1 VHGGHVVENPTVME
15 PIKSKTRS
23 SSRRRYVVALM
34 LGTALS
40 ALGPATPSSAAEA
53 SPATLRAV
61 NDLSRY
67 CTTCW
72 RNARLPADCWS
83 DCTQEVFIRLL
94 ERVPQGSWDLVLKT
108 EGDERR
114 EFVRAIDTIK
124 KRVQRGRTWA
134 SGPLDEVADRRDSH
148 DRKLADDRETVRRAA
163 ADLLSPRQQRILQLS
178 CAGWSVQ
185 DMAAELEI
193 SPERVSDEKYKAIQK
208 LRSKLGPEMG
218 KSA

>member
-1 VHGGHVVENPTVME
+1 ME
-15 PIKSKTRS
+15 QITSKSRGS
-23 SSRRRYVVALM
+23 SQRRYAVALM

-40 ALGPATPSSAAEA
+40 ALGPATASAAEA
-53 SPATLRAV
+53 SPTTLRAV

-124 KRVQRGRTWA
+124 KRVQRGRSWA

-148 DRKLADDRETVRRAA
+148 DRKLADERDAVRRAA
-163 ADLLSPRQQRILQLS
+163 ADLLSPRQQRILQLT

-185 DMAAELEI
+185 DMAAELET

-208 LRSKLGPEMG
+208 LRVKLAPEME

>member
-1 VHGGHVVENPTVME
+1 
-15 PIKSKTRS
+15 
-23 SSRRRYVVALM
+23 
-34 LGTALS
+34 LG
-40 ALGPATPSSAAEA
+40 
-53 SPATLRAV
+53 AV
-61 NDLSRY
+61 TDLSRY

-83 DCTQEVFIRLL
+83 DCTQEVFVRLL
-94 ERVPQGSWDLVLKT
+94 ERVPQASWEFVLKT

-114 EFVRAIDTIK
+114 EFVRAIDTVK

-148 DRKLADDRETVRRAA
+148 DRKLANDREAVRQAA

-185 DMAAELEI
+185 DISSELRT
-193 SPERVSDEKYKAIQK
+193 SPERVSDEKYKGIRK
-208 LRSKLGPEMG
+208 LRAKLGPEMETG
-218 KSA
+218 A

>member
-1 VHGGHVVENPTVME
+1 ME
-15 PIKSKTRS
+15 PIKPKIGN

-40 ALGPATPSSAAEA
+40 ALGPATATAGEA

-72 RNARLPADCWS
+72 RNAGLPVDCWS
-83 DCTQEVFIRLL
+83 DCTHEVFVRLL
-94 ERVPQGSWDLVLKT
+94 ERVPQGSWDLALKA
-108 EGDERR
+108 EGDERS

-124 KRVQRGRTWA
+124 KRVQRSRTRV
-134 SGPLDEVADRRDSH
+134 SGPLSEVADRRDTN
-148 DRKLADDRETVRRAA
+148 DRRLADDREVVRRAA

-185 DMAAELEI
+185 DMATELAV
-193 SPERVSDEKYKAIQK
+193 SPDRVSDEKYKAIQK
-208 LRSKLGPEMG
+208 LRAKLGPEME

>member
-1 VHGGHVVENPTVME
+1 ME
-15 PIKSKTRS
+15 PIKPKSRS
-23 SSRRRYVVALM
+23 SSHRRYVVALM
-34 LGTALS
+34 VGTALS
-40 ALGPATPSSAAEA
+40 ALGPATASAADA
-53 SPATLRAV
+53 TPATLRAV
-61 NDLSRY
+61 SDLSRY

-72 RNARLPADCWS
+72 RNARLPDDCWS

-134 SGPLDEVADRRDSH
+134 SGPLDEVADRRDAH
-148 DRKLADDRETVRRAA
+148 DRKLADDRETMRQAA
-163 ADLLSPRQQRILQLS
+163 ADLLSSRQQRILQLS

-185 DMAAELEI
+185 DMAAELAT

-208 LRSKLGPEMG
+208 LRAELGPEME